1 MKMLRNPTVWGVG
14 ALALGVVVALVV
26 ALLYV
31 SPLGHKIVTF
41 YTDDA
46 ASVRVGDEV
55 RIAGI
60 TVGKVKDLALEK
72 NQVRVRAQVDNN
84 AFVGDRSQ
92 IQVRMLT
99 VVGGYYV
106 NLVSLGAAPLGAAVI
121 PVERVTMP
129 YNLMRTL
136 ADTPKITERVNPT
149 PINQS
154 LDELQKGLAG
164 PNVQTLSA
172 VIDAGNSLISTVEK
186 QRGQVSA
193 ILNLSDEYVRALS
206 NYDEGLKELVRKAS
220 IIQQTLTLY
229 GDGFG
234 NALKQ
239 IADVFD
245 ALAPV
250 GNFYENH
257 RDDFLEKVRHY
268 QETARYWVERYGVIV
283 RAARL
288 LRRKIERVADAQNAA
303 PELLATDMCM
313 PVPGSSC

>member
-136 ADTPKITERVNPT
+136 ADAPKITERVNPT